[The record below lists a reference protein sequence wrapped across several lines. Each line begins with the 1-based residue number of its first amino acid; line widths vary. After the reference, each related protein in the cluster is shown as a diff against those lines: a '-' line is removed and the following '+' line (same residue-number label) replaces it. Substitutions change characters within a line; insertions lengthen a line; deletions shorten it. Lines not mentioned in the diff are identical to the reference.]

1 MPKKRIHHIVP
12 ISIVLLMLVAGVTL
26 GQNADK
32 NSAGPTRN
40 DVQLRVIEPLEGAIV
55 AGSTVRVTVANSLPR
70 TTQEST
76 GTANMP
82 NPSFR
87 VYLGNT
93 LKGELKRDENVLTIE
108 NVAVG
113 SHRLVVEAMNSSGEV
128 IDRKEIRFQTVATS
142 AATTSSSTSI
152 TERKPTTDAPPAP
165 KVASAP
171 ESVGTA
177 EPVAAPATAKA
188 PEPRLA
194 AKTLPQT
201 ASAAPRAVLA
211 GFGLILVGLLV
222 VSRKG
227 NSLKV
232 ETPPTD

>member
-1 MPKKRIHHIVP
+1 MPKKRTHPIVP
-12 ISIVLLMLVAGVTL
+12 ISFVFLMLAAGLAL

-32 NSAGPTRN
+32 NSAGPTKN
-40 DVQLRVIEPLEGAIV
+40 DIQLRVVEPLEGATV
-55 AGSTVRVTVANSLPR
+55 VGSSVRVTVANSLPR

-108 NVAVG
+108 SVPVG
-113 SHRLVVEAMNSSGEV
+113 SQRLVVEAINPSGEV

-142 AATTSSSTSI
+142 AATTSSSTSM
-152 TERKPTTDAPPAP
+152 TEEKTTTYAPPAP
-165 KVASAP
+165 QVASAP
-171 ESVGTA
+171 E
-177 EPVAAPATAKA
+177 PVTAPATAKA
-188 PEPRLA
+188 PEPVIGTATAKTPEHHMA

-201 ASAAPRAVLA
+201 ASAAPRAALA
-211 GFGLILVGLLV
+211 GVGLILAGLLL
-222 VSRKG
+222 VSRKA
-227 NSLKV
+227 
-232 ETPPTD
+232 TA